1 MLHTLVLVW
10 VSYFQKDD
18 GQKAYKKH
26 TNKDTQVS
34 TQQTFFVSL
43 SVHAIGKTT
52 TTKIECTF
60 TNSDDKYDKGDKHF
74 SVQVK

>member
-1 MLHTLVLVW
+1 MVNGSLVDLCMNETLHTPVLVW

-34 TQQTFFVSL
+34 TQQDFFFVSL
-43 SVHAIGKTT
+43 SVHAVGQTNT
-52 TTKIECTF
+52 MKI
-60 TNSDDKYDKGDKHF
+60 
-74 SVQVK
+74 